1 MFVLLTK
8 YTPSEKTQYLKKLK
22 KLTILP
28 EYLTNKFVC
37 FSTPVPPMSFKKM
50 INPEKRRQS
59 VQTVVYS
66 TLPTPSLG
74 VAAANSWLNVVDM
87 LMMI

>member
-1 MFVLLTK
+1 
-8 YTPSEKTQYLKKLK
+8 
-22 KLTILP
+22 
-28 EYLTNKFVC
+28 
-37 FSTPVPPMSFKKM
+37 MSFKKM